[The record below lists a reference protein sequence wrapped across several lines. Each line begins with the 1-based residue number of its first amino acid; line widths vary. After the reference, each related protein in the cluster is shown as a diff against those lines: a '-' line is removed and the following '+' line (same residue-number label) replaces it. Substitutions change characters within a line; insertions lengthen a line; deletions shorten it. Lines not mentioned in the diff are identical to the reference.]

1 VLLDSG
7 FHCQITDFG
16 STRHCD
22 VTVTR
27 STTTLSFN
35 FAAPELIGMCAT
47 CGELDC
53 DESHNDEDEQ
63 HKIKTMETDVYAFGC
78 LYYAVCRV
86 IWFNSTLNDVL
97 AQIFFDTVPFHGKR
111 DFQIIR
117 LVTKGV
123 RPERLENPIMEEHLW
138 NLVQRCWTSTA
149 SERPTMEEI
158 MATLI
163 LAA

>member
-1 VLLDSG
+1 MLLDSE

-63 HKIKTMETDVYAFGC
+63 HKIKTMKTDVYAFGC
-78 LYYAVCRV
+78 LYYAVC
-86 IWFNSTLNDVL
+86 FMLSSGTLSDVL
-97 AQIFFDTVPFHGKR
+97 HRYSLTLFPFMERETFKSYDSSQR
-111 DFQIIR
+111 EY
-117 LVTKGV
+117 V
-123 RPERLENPIMEEHLW
+123 R
-138 NLVQRCWTSTA
+138 SD
-149 SERPTMEEI
+149 
-158 MATLI
+158 
-163 LAA
+163 